1 MLGPP
6 PLPLLMTFC
15 LAALQG
21 APIDATWGLA
31 GIFRSGSAAAR
42 HPRRDRSMMP
52 GRAARFPMTV
62 SRVTPFLLTSFAV
75 CCSGDR
81 SRSPTC
87 GLALLVGPRMIQ
99 QQLTILP
106 FVLTDAPRGLSASL
120 PALVAGTSHQGEVTV
135 AYEGPRLALTYQGP
149 SFPPFP
155 TDSAVY
161 GVLVVDD
168 STQRAQGVL
177 IYESVRPPPSFPQ
190 LGTGRGGG
198 TDKTIPLYGVRVDW
212 PSGSNSRCPL
222 LGPPAH
228 APR

>member
-1 MLGPP
+1 
-6 PLPLLMTFC
+6 
-15 LAALQG
+15 
-21 APIDATWGLA
+21 
-31 GIFRSGSAAAR
+31 
-42 HPRRDRSMMP
+42 MMP
-52 GRAARFPMTV
+52 GRATRFPMTG

-135 AYEGPRLALTYQGP
+135 AYQGARLALTYQGP

-168 STQRAQGVL
+168 STQRAQGAL

-190 LGTGRGGG
+190 LGTVRGGG

-212 PSGSNSRCPL
+212 PSVSNSRCPL
-222 LGPPAH
+222 LGPPAP

>member
-1 MLGPP
+1 MRPG
-6 PLPLLMTFC
+6 
-15 LAALQG
+15 
-21 APIDATWGLA
+21 
-31 GIFRSGSAAAR
+31 
-42 HPRRDRSMMP
+42 HPT
-52 GRAARFPMTV
+52 RFPATL
-62 SRVTPFLLTSFAV
+62 SRVTPFLVTSLV
-75 CCSGDR
+75 VLSCGGDR

-190 LGTGRGGG
+190 LGTVRGGGGG

-212 PSGSNSRCPL
+212 PSVSNSRCPL
-222 LGPPAH
+222 LGPPAQ

>member
-1 MLGPP
+1 
-6 PLPLLMTFC
+6 
-15 LAALQG
+15 
-21 APIDATWGLA
+21 
-31 GIFRSGSAAAR
+31 
-42 HPRRDRSMMP
+42 MMP
-52 GRAARFPMTV
+52 GRATRFPMTV

-135 AYEGPRLALTYQGP
+135 AYQGARLALTYQGP

-168 STQRAQGVL
+168 STQRAQGAL

-190 LGTGRGGG
+190 LGTVRGGG

-212 PSGSNSRCPL
+212 PSVSNSRCPL
-222 LGPPAH
+222 LGPPAP
-228 APR
+228 APRRAASSPSPPRCAPTRAASGSPSPPPTCGLSRE